1 MKEQMQI
8 MQMSLPNKWGKQNE
22 KKRLNNPEQEKIL
35 EKKYK
40 IAEKQKIYHKKWQKY
55 KNPIVT
61 LIVININKTNSPIKK
76 QRFHTGL
83 KIKLNATY
91 KRYT

>member
-1 MKEQMQI
+1 
-8 MQMSLPNKWGKQNE
+8 MSLPNKWGKQNE
-22 KKRLNNPEQEKIL
+22 KKRLNNTEQKKIL

-40 IAEKQKIYHKKWQKY
+40 IAEKQNIYHKKWQKY
-55 KNPIVT
+55 QNLIVT
-61 LIVININKTNSPIKK
+61 LIVINKTNFPIKK

-83 KIKLNATY
+83 KVKLNATY

>member
-40 IAEKQKIYHKKWQKY
+40 IAEKQKIYHKKW
-55 KNPIVT
+55 
-61 LIVININKTNSPIKK
+61 
-76 QRFHTGL
+76 
-83 KIKLNATY
+83 
-91 KRYT
+91 